1 MKNAFSEDKTLE
13 DKPKIS
19 ETCSKN
25 FGSRLESY
33 KAFMGPMIDLLFEH
47 SRKAMDELR
56 EYAKYYRGEKFENH
70 EFKPLLKKKLWDYFL
85 FQSANMAYKTKAI
98 AQNNI

>member
-1 MKNAFSEDKTLE
+1 MRNAFSEE
-13 DKPKIS
+13 FYDKPKIS

-25 FGSRLESY
+25 FGSPLESY
-33 KAFMGPMIDLLFEH
+33 ESFMGPCIDLLYLH
-47 SRKAMDELR
+47 SSKAMDKLR

-70 EFKPLLKKKLWDYFL
+70 EFKPLRKKKLWDYFL